1 MTELSAK
8 LPISE
13 QQVFGMSGL
22 GMEWWQGKRV
32 LITGH
37 SGFKG
42 SWLSIWLNR
51 LGAQV
56 FGLSL
61 KPKFKDDLFLV
72 ANVASL
78 CEKSVFGDILD
89 FELVRNIVGECQPDV
104 VFHMAA
110 QPLVRESYNNPRETF
125 NTNVIGTVNLL
136 DALKNVGKKVAVV
149 VVTTDKVYRNTSE
162 GLAFTESDIL
172 GGDDPYSASKAGAE
186 LVVDSYRASFFK
198 GTSVRVASARAGN
211 VIGGGDWSDDRLLP
225 DCFRALRDRKALVV
239 RNPTFTRP
247 WQHVL
252 DPLHGYM
259 VLAESMSLEAKLQA
273 AYNFGPEASIGETVY
288 NIIERVKELVPSLQ
302 VHTEVDELAP
312 KEATFLSLDTTFAHQ
327 NLGVSSK
334 WDLDETIIRTSN
346 WYLNYLDGAE
356 PYELCL
362 DDIARFE
369 LS

>member
-1 MTELSAK
+1 MEEVCYIISISVNSFRNLDVRTFLSVLDVQLTSKSWVRRLMTELSAK

-149 VVTTDKVYRNTSE
+149 VVTTDKVLSE
-162 GLAFTESDIL
+162 YF
-172 GGDDPYSASKAGAE
+172 
-186 LVVDSYRASFFK
+186 
-198 GTSVRVASARAGN
+198 
-211 VIGGGDWSDDRLLP
+211 
-225 DCFRALRDRKALVV
+225 
-239 RNPTFTRP
+239 
-247 WQHVL
+247 
-252 DPLHGYM
+252 
-259 VLAESMSLEAKLQA
+259 
-273 AYNFGPEASIGETVY
+273 
-288 NIIERVKELVPSLQ
+288 
-302 VHTEVDELAP
+302 
-312 KEATFLSLDTTFAHQ
+312 
-327 NLGVSSK
+327 
-334 WDLDETIIRTSN
+334 
-346 WYLNYLDGAE
+346 
-356 PYELCL
+356 
-362 DDIARFE
+362 
-369 LS
+369 